1 MANVTAATG
10 NYKGKLALP
19 YVKPAIMAAD
29 TIVNGWCDVRPNVVG
44 DLALRKF
51 SGGAIQAR
59 TCGFTGQSGV
69 TLGEVLLTTT
79 KLEIKLQLCQ
89 KDLAA
94 TWEADLMSDS
104 RFAPADTKE
113 AMLNYIA
120 EIAAQ
125 DVEKNLWHG
134 EYNSADGTT
143 SGGDSTSGFNGFNA
157 KIVAG
162 TPAYE
167 NLVTGATTSSTI
179 ATRLETLLGDAPSA
193 LYGDDNAYIY
203 MSPKSKRLY
212 YQYLATGSSGSGHTP
227 ALLEAADSYAGVK
240 IVTPRGMADDTFIFS
255 RWDNLAFGTDLSGND
270 FATQAAVVDLNE
282 STLEDV
288 VRGMIA
294 FTAGTQIVDLD
305 SLAVVRRSA

>member
-1 MANVTAATG
+1 MATITAGAG
-10 NYKGKLALP
+10 SYKGKLALP

-59 TCGFTGQSGV
+59 TCGFVGQSGV
-69 TLGEVLLTTT
+69 TLAEVLLATT
-79 KLEIKLQLCQ
+79 KLEIKLELCQ

-94 TWEADLMSDS
+94 TWEADLMADS

-125 DVEKNLWHG
+125 DVEQNLWQGYYDYTDGG
-134 EYNSADGTT
+134 EDGNAKL
-143 SGGDSTSGFNGFNA
+143 GFNGFNA

-162 TPAYE
+162 APTYE
-167 NLVTGATTSSTI
+167 NLVTGASDVGNI
-179 ATRLETLLGDAPSA
+179 AARLNTLLEDAPSA
-193 LYGDDNAYIY
+193 LYGDENAYIY

-227 ALLEAADSYAGVK
+227 ALLEAADSYAGVQ
-240 IVTPRGMADDTFIFS
+240 IVTPRGMADDTFVFS
-255 RWDNLAFGTDLSGND
+255 RWDNLVFGTDLTGND

-288 VRGMIA
+288 VRGMVA

>member
-10 NYKGKLALP
+10 NYAGKLALP

-44 DLALRKF
+44 DIALRKF
-51 SGGAIQAR
+51 TGGAIQAR

-69 TLGEVLLTTT
+69 TLGEVLLSTT
-79 KLEIKLQLCQ
+79 KLEIKLELCQ

-94 TWEADLMSDS
+94 TWEADLMTDS

-125 DVEKNLWHG
+125 DVEKNLWQG
-134 EYNSADGTT
+134 LYDYTDGGTDGNALT
-143 SGGDSTSGFNGFNA
+143 GFSGFNA

-162 TPAYE
+162 SPTYE
-167 NLVTGATTSSTI
+167 NLVGGAISVSNV
-179 ATRLETLLGDAPSA
+179 ATRLNTLLEDAPSA
-193 LYGDDNAYIY
+193 LYGDENAYIY
-203 MSPKSKRLY
+203 MSPKTKRLY

-240 IVTPRGMADDTFIFS
+240 IVTPRGMADDTLVFS
-255 RWDNLAFGTDLSGND
+255 RWDNLVFGTDLSGND

-305 SLAVVRRSA
+305 SLAVVRRAS